1 MFACLLGMTAWGC
14 STSEI
19 AGDGA
24 SAADSG
30 VRTDAGSLPDAHGL
44 STDAPADASELVP
57 RYTTDLTYSPL
68 TKAIARRLRA
78 IAALNQD
85 LLHDDVFMKAG
96 DSITVATQ
104 FMTCFAGSNVKL
116 GQNSDLASDIAF
128 FKAGDANGSSPF
140 DRASVAAKIGWSAD
154 GVLAAAGLQP
164 DPSVSWLNTEFGN
177 VFPRYALVMFGTNDV
192 YSRSIVMFESSMMT
206 IVDDLVGQGV
216 IPILSSVPPND
227 GTTPD
232 AIAANLRVPTFNAV
246 VRAIAQARQLPFMDF
261 WKELEPLPLHGL
273 GPDGVHPNTALSGPC
288 DLTSAGLQYGFN
300 VRNLLSMRSLAR
312 VHAVVAGGTPPD
324 PEPSMPAVTG
334 EGSYDKPF
342 VISGFPFSDLRDT
355 SMSSNT
361 RFTRYSGCMASQDES
376 GPEYVYRLALSAQT
390 TVHAY
395 VFARGPVDIDLHL
408 LSGLDV
414 ADCLKRADKD
424 FTATLAPGT
433 YYFVLD
439 TFVPADG
446 TPRSGEYLFLL
457 LTE

>member
-1 MFACLLGMTAWGC
+1 MTA
-14 STSEI
+14 
-19 AGDGA
+19 GA
-24 SAADSG
+24 AHASSWTTQSVRTGADAG
-30 VRTDAGSLPDAHGL
+30 VRADAGSA
-44 STDAPADASELVP
+44 TDAQVQLTDAASGAPELLP

-78 IAALNQD
+78 IAELNQD
-85 LLHDDVFMKAG
+85 FLHDDVFIKAG

-104 FMTCFAGSNVKL
+104 FMTCFAGNNIKL
-116 GQNSDLASDIAF
+116 AQNADLASDIGL
-128 FKAGDANGSSPF
+128 FKMGDADGTSPF
-140 DRASVAAKIGWSAD
+140 DRASVAAKVGWSAD
-154 GVLAAAGLQP
+154 GVLAPAGLPP
-164 DPSVSWLNTEFGN
+164 DPSVSWLNTEFAN

-192 YSRSIVMFESSMMT
+192 YSRSIVTFESSMMT

-227 GTTPD
+227 GTSPD
-232 AIAANLRVPTFNAV
+232 AMAANQRVPTFNAV
-246 VRAIAQARQLPFMDF
+246 VRAIAQARQLPFIDF

-273 GPDGVHPNTALSGPC
+273 GPDGVHPAAALSGPC
-288 DLTSAGLQYGFN
+288 DLTNVGLQYGYN

-312 VHAVVAGGTPPD
+312 VHGVVAGGTPPD

-334 EGSYDKPF
+334 EGSYNKPF

-361 RFTRYSGCMASQDES
+361 RFTRYTGCMSSQDES
-376 GPEYVYRLALSAQT
+376 GPEYVYRLALSSRA

-395 VFARGPVDIDLHL
+395 VFPRSPVDIDLHL
-408 LSGLDV
+408 LSALDV
-414 ADCLKRADKD
+414 AACLKRADKE
-424 FTATLAPGT
+424 FTATLEPGT

-446 TPRSGEYLFLL
+446 TPRTGEYLFLL